1 MVYFLH
7 MKIHLSPGLSQKTV
21 LAPSMRHSIEIL
33 QLPVAELDAAIENEL
48 QENPLLEIDE
58 ETTASRNQ
66 EVLDYITQRLKY
78 SAQET
83 PFRQTAFENNF
94 DDDPPEERPI
104 TRQAPLEELL
114 LRQLRLEIND
124 PVKIR
129 IGEMIIGNLD
139 EDGYFRGNTEDIA
152 RDLGLPNAA
161 DVEEILFIIQN
172 FEPAGIAARDLK
184 ECLLAQVNHR
194 LNGSGALAA
203 KIISRHLEDLGLKK
217 FQDIAKQLGISADD
231 VKSVA
236 QRIALLEPKP
246 ARSHRPARENV
257 YVTPDITITRNNP
270 DELTV
275 IVHKERT
282 PQLRVNLVY
291 QKMLNDPNRTPEE
304 KDFITQKIKN
314 ALTFMKSVE
323 QRHSTLRQIADHIAA
338 NQREFLLYGTEY
350 LKPMILKDVAEA
362 LERNES
368 TISRAISQK
377 FIDTPQGFF
386 PVKYFFSQAIA
397 DRTRGTVS
405 SRSVKEEIKNFIEEE
420 NPSRPLS
427 DQYVYHHLAE
437 RGMSVSRRTIA
448 KYRQNMK
455 ILPSYLRKV

>member
-1 MVYFLH
+1 
-7 MKIHLSPGLSQKTV
+7 
-21 LAPSMRHSIEIL
+21 MRHSIEIL
-33 QLPVAELDAAIENEL
+33 QLPLTELDAAIENEL

-58 ETTASRNQ
+58 EYGASRDR
-66 EVLDYITQRLKY
+66 EVLDYINQRL
-78 SAQET
+78 SCSTPET
-83 PFRQTAFENNF
+83 TFGQTSFENNF
-94 DDDPPEERPI
+94 DDELPEERPI
-104 TRQAPLEELL
+104 TRPAPLEELL

-139 EDGYFRGNTEDIA
+139 EDGYFRGDTEEIA
-152 RDLGLPNAA
+152 RDLGLPDAA
-161 DVEEILFIIQN
+161 DAEEVLFIIQN

-184 ECLLAQVNHR
+184 ECLLAQVYHR

-203 KIISRHLEDLGLKK
+203 RIINGHLEDLGRKK
-217 FQDIAKQLGISADD
+217 FQDIARQLNVPVDE
-231 VKSVA
+231 VKSA
-236 QRIALLEPKP
+236 ARRIALLEPKP
-246 ARSHRPARENV
+246 ARNHRPARESV
-257 YVTPDITITRNNP
+257 YVTPDITITKS
-270 DELTV
+270 DAGELTV
-275 IVHKERT
+275 IVHKERV

-291 QKMLNDPNRTPEE
+291 QRMLSDPDRTPEE
-304 KDFITQKIKN
+304 KDFIAQKIKN
-314 ALTFMKSVE
+314 ALEFMKSIE
-323 QRHSTLRQIADHIAA
+323 QRHSTLRQIADYIVA
-338 NQREFLLYGTEY
+338 NQREFFFHGSKY

-368 TISRAISQK
+368 TISRAISHK

-386 PVKYFFSQAIA
+386 SIKYFFSPAIA

-405 SRSVKEEIKNFIEEE
+405 SRSVKDEIKNFIKEE

-427 DQYVYHHLAE
+427 DQDVYNYLAE